1 VKGKFLTI
9 AMVIIIAFNLSCKG
23 KENDQSKEATEET
36 KEEVVNGEQVAK
48 APPPIDNELAEEGAE
63 LFKTKG
69 CSACHSIG
77 EGRRTG
83 PDLAGVTE
91 RRQPDWIA
99 NQILHPEVMLEKD
112 PISREL
118 LATYMVRMP
127 NQNVTPEEAQAIIM
141 YFRVK
146 DSQLGG
152 EEKEEQKH
160 E

>member
-1 VKGKFLTI
+1 
-9 AMVIIIAFNLSCKG
+9 
-23 KENDQSKEATEET
+23 
-36 KEEVVNGEQVAK
+36 VAK
-48 APPPIDNELAEEGAE
+48 APPPIDPELAEKGAE

-91 RRQPDWIA
+91 RRQLDWIA

-146 DSQLGG
+146 DSGK
-152 EEKEEQKH
+152 KEEVEEVEGGSEH
-160 E
+160 EQ